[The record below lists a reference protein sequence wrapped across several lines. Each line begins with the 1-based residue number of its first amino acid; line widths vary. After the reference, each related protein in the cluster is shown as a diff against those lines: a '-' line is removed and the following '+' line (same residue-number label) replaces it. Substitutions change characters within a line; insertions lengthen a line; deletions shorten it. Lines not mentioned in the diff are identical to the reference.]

1 MGVLTPR
8 GKPFYGWTIAGVLCV
23 FGAVGVGL
31 AGANFALFIVPMTEE
46 LGWSSSTFGW
56 AFFLRFLMILAAG
69 PLIGR
74 LIDLRGPRLPV
85 VGAVLVAGAAVL
97 WLSRVAAVWELA
109 LAFMLIGIVG
119 MGRANDLQAGAPIAQ
134 WFVRRRGLAM
144 GIALAGTPLGVAVY
158 YPVTQALIDGIGW
171 RGALTALAVSGMAIA
186 VPLALLLRRQ
196 PEDAGLLPD
205 GDTPSSGEAS
215 GVTLRAASAEERSLT
230 RREAM
235 RTRRFWLMLAGFT
248 AMTYGLSTLTIYRV
262 PHFVERGLDPTLVA
276 AAISVDAVIAV
287 VASVLLGRVLDRA
300 PLRIVL
306 LGGIAVGAL
315 CAGGT
320 PARRE
325 RLLAVRGE
333 HLLRARFPE
342 HARRAER
349 HVGEPV
355 RQAAP
360 GRPARLHD
368 TGDRGRRRACVPRDR
383 LPAGRRRRV
392 HPRVVRFDRGAG
404 RCGGIAAGGG
414 AQGCEVPASAGMTEP
429 AASSGGS
436 SDSL

>member
-8 GKPFYGWTIAGVLCV
+8 GKPFYGWTITGVLCV

-119 MGRANDLQAGAPIAQ
+119 MGRANDLQAGAPIAK

-144 GIALAGTPLGVAVY
+144 GIALAGTPLGVAIY

-171 RGALTALAVSGMAIA
+171 RGALTALGVSGMAIA
-186 VPLALLLRRQ
+186 VPLGLLLRRQ

-205 GDTPSSGEAS
+205 GDTPTSGEARAAA
-215 GVTLRAASAEERSLT
+215 RAASDAERSLT

-276 AAISVDAVIAV
+276 VAISVDAVIAV

-315 CAGGT
+315 CAVGLLFAGSVFWLFAANIFYALGFQSTHVAQSVMWANQFGRRHQGDLRGFTIPVTVGVGALAFPVTGYLRDVAGEYT
-320 PARRE
+320 PAWFVSIGALAVAGAL
-325 RLLAVRGE
+325 LLAVR
-333 HLLRARFPE
+333 
-342 HARRAER
+342 
-349 HVGEPV
+349 
-355 RQAAP
+355 
-360 GRPARLHD
+360 PARPPPPL
-368 TGDRGRRRACVPRDR
+368 RDD
-383 LPAGRRRRV
+383 LS
-392 HPRVVRFDRGAG
+392 
-404 RCGGIAAGGG
+404 
-414 AQGCEVPASAGMTEP
+414 QGEK
-429 AASSGGS
+429 
-436 SDSL
+436 

>member
-8 GKPFYGWTIAGVLCV
+8 GKPFYGWTITGVLCV

-56 AFFLRFLMILAAG
+56 AFFLRFLVILAAG

-85 VGAVLVAGAAVL
+85 VVGALAAGAAVL
-97 WLSRVAAVWELA
+97 WLSRAAAVWELA

-119 MGRANDLQAGAPIAQ
+119 MGRANDLQAGAPIAK

-171 RGALTALAVSGMAIA
+171 RGALTALAISGMAIA
-186 VPLALLLRRQ
+186 VPLGLLLRRQ

-205 GDTPSSGEAS
+205 GDAPSSGEA
-215 GVTLRAASAEERSLT
+215 RAAAQAVSDAERSLT

-287 VASVLLGRVLDRA
+287 VASVLLGRALDRV
-300 PLRIVL
+300 PLRSVL
-306 LGGIAVGAL
+306 LGGIASGRPVR
-315 CAGGT
+315 GGT
-320 PARRE
+320 PARGK

-333 HLLRARFPE
+333 HLLRARLPE

-349 HVGEPV
+349 HVGQPV

-360 GRPARLHD
+360 GRPAGFHD
-368 TGDRGRRRACVPRDR
+368 PGDGGRGRAGLPGDGV
-383 LPAGRRRRV
+383 PAGRRGRI
-392 HPRVVRFDRGAG
+392 HTRVVRFARGAG
-404 RCGGIAAGGG
+404 CCGGAAGGG
-414 AQGCEVPASAGMTEP
+414 SGSAARETRFLIACMASCSTR
-429 AASSGGS
+429 
-436 SDSL
+436 